1 MQWKIVKTVENEVY
15 HQLTLTIV
23 VLLTIV
29 SLYLDRSLVFLL
41 VGIVGIYYI
50 CLHLY
55 NRQIGRN
62 LTLEIPEQFK
72 KAFPGE
78 TLNIPIKIK
87 NNSLLP
93 YLNGYISFKMKDHVL
108 NEEYLQTTWR
118 GLNYYQIP
126 VSLPGKSEVSL
137 TIPFKT
143 VKRGVGRLKDFNFTF
158 SHMLSF
164 EQLMLYPIEKKFNEL
179 IVFPKL
185 QAVDELREIRNQ
197 NPGTNI
203 TIHSPYEDVLQP
215 LGTRD
220 YVTSDPFQRIHWKA
234 SAKTQ
239 KLQTK
244 IFERNRYIAWTI
256 IVNISERSS
265 LGNLYTSPKLEKIL
279 SEAAYITR
287 NIIKGGGEVEIY
299 LNGDGLVH
307 LPEDHDITH
316 LKKILELLTRVGEG
330 SLIIP
335 VKNILYRLYQSQ
347 TKSRMIIVIG
357 ENDESNSY
365 YINKLISQDNHL
377 FQVNDSHI
385 IPVTKGN
392 DMYG

>member
-1 MQWKIVKTVENEVY
+1 MQWKIVKTTENDVY
-15 HQLTLTIV
+15 RQLILSFIV
-23 VLLTIV
+23 FLTIV
-29 SLYLDRSLVFLL
+29 SLYLDRSLVFFLI
-41 VGIVGIYYI
+41 GIIVIYY
-50 CLHLY
+50 LGLQLY

-62 LTLEIPEQFK
+62 LTLEIPKQFK
-72 KAFPGE
+72 RAFPGE
-78 TLNIPIKIK
+78 TLNLTIKIK

-108 NEEYLQTTWR
+108 NKDHLQTTLR

-126 VSLPGKSEVSL
+126 ISLSGKSEISL

-143 VKRGVGRLKDFNFTF
+143 VKRGVGRLKDLHFTF
-158 SHMLSF
+158 SHLLSF
-164 EQLMLYPIEKKFNEL
+164 EYLILYPKEKNFNEL
-179 IVFPKL
+179 IVFPEL

-197 NPGTNI
+197 SPGTSI

-244 IFERNRYIAWTI
+244 IYERNRYIAWTI
-256 IVNISERSS
+256 IVNIAERSS

-287 NIIKGGGEVEIY
+287 NIIKDGHKVEIY
-299 LNGDGLVH
+299 LNSNSLIH
-307 LPEDHDITH
+307 LPEDHDIRH
-316 LKKILELLTRVGEG
+316 LKKTLELFTRVGEG

-335 VKNILYRLYQSQ
+335 VKNILYRLCQSQ
-347 TKSRMIIVIG
+347 TKSRMIIVVG
-357 ENDESNSY
+357 ENDESNNY
-365 YINKLISQDNHL
+365 YINKLISQGNQL
-377 FQVNDSHI
+377 FHVNDSHI
-385 IPVTKGN
+385 IPATKRT

>member
-1 MQWKIVKTVENEVY
+1 MQWKIEKITDNEIY
-15 HQLTLTIV
+15 HQLTLTFL

-41 VGIVGIYYI
+41 VGIIGIYHL

-55 NRQIGRN
+55 NRRIGRN
-62 LTLEIPEQFK
+62 LILKIPKQFK
-72 KAFPGE
+72 KAFPDE
-78 TLNIPIKIK
+78 TLILTIKIK
-87 NNSLLP
+87 NKSLLP
-93 YLNGYISFKMKDHVL
+93 YLNGYISFKIKDHVL
-108 NEEYLQTTWR
+108 NEEYLQSTWR

-126 VSLPGKSEVSL
+126 VSLPGKSELSL

-143 VKRGVGRLKDFNFTF
+143 VKRGVGRIKDFNFTF
-158 SHMLSF
+158 SHLLSF

-185 QAVDELREIRNQ
+185 QAVDKMREIQNQ
-197 NPGTNI
+197 NPGTSV
-203 TIHSPYEDVLQP
+203 TVHSPYEDVLQP
-215 LGTRD
+215 IGTRD
-220 YVTSDPFQRIHWKA
+220 YVSSDPFQRIHWKA

-244 IFERNRYIAWTI
+244 IYERNRYIAWTI
-256 IVNISERSS
+256 IVNISDRSS

-287 NIIKGGGEVEIY
+287 NIIKDGHEVEVY
-299 LNGDGLVH
+299 LNSDSLVH
-307 LPEDHDITH
+307 LPENNDITH
-316 LKKILELLTRVGEG
+316 LKKILEQLTRVDEG

-335 VKNILYRLYQSQ
+335 VENILYRLYQSQ

-357 ENDESNSY
+357 ESDESNNH
-365 YINKLISQDNHL
+365 YINKLISQGNHL
-377 FQVNDSHI
+377 FQINDSHI